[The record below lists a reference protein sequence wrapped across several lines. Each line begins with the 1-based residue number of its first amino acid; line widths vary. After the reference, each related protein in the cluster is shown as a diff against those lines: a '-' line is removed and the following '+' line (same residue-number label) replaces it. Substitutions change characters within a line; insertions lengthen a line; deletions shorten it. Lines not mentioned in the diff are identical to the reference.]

1 MSRRIGRD
9 RRRRLCPQCLAYA
22 KMKDKSRCRECW
34 NANQALYDYWRLS
47 KRDLPVGYNKPRYV
61 LTYEMRRR
69 GEVA

>member
-1 MSRRIGRD
+1 
-9 RRRRLCPQCLAYA
+9 
-22 KMKDKSRCRECW
+22 MKDKSRCRECW